1 MCIMV
6 NVPFWRKKRRPLLH
20 YIDWLSSEFFRD
32 SEMDQR
38 GFLLYK
44 YVFFFLSFI
53 SCKRNR

>member
-1 MCIMV
+1 M
-6 NVPFWRKKRRPLLH
+6 LH

>member
-6 NVPFWRKKRRPLLH
+6 NFPFWREKRRPLLH
-20 YIDWLSSEFFRD
+20 DIDWLSSEFFRD
-32 SEMDQR
+32 SEMDQK